1 MQFLLQVKQLLP
13 FALQHPAHRDTCPA
27 AHHIGDIVGCHFL
40 LDHGFGTL
48 SLMELFLNLLD
59 VLLQLL
65 QFAVANLGHPSVV
78 AFTFSLLS
86 LELQLFHLLLVLLN
100 LVHQ

>member
-1 MQFLLQVKQLLP
+1 
-13 FALQHPAHRDTCPA
+13 
-27 AHHIGDIVGCHFL
+27 
-40 LDHGFGTL
+40 
-48 SLMELFLNLLD
+48 MELFLNLLD

-65 QFAVANLGHPSVV
+65 QFAIANLGHPSVV